1 MIPRASGTKMHADD
15 VEIDEPL
22 VRLPLAEQFPDWADR
37 PLHRVEPEGTESAIL
52 PARRT
57 SPSDCFLLA
66 FGVGLEESP
75 KRAGAIPRRSH
86 RVVRALNAPSE
97 SLLRRRP
104 LRGTELV
111 EDVRR

>member
-75 KRAGAIPRRSH
+75 KTRGGDSAQVAPGRTRSERTFRITAPPTSADEFRTAGRSE
-86 RVVRALNAPSE
+86 P
-97 SLLRRRP
+97 
-104 LRGTELV
+104 
-111 EDVRR
+111 